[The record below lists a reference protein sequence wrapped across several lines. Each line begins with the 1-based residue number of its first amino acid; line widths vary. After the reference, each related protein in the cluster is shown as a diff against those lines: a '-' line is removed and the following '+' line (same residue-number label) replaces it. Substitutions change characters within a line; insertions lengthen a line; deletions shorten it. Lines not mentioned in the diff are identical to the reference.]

1 VINNM
6 DVKTILVTGATDGIG
21 KQTAIELA
29 RQGAK
34 VLVHGRDKVKGA
46 RVLDEINRDNCNEN
60 LVLYLADF
68 SSFADIKRMAEE
80 IKREQSELHV
90 LINNAG
96 TFSKKRLLTKDGL
109 EMTFAVNHL
118 ATFLLTMLLL
128 DLLKASRPAR
138 IVNVASGAHR
148 NISAIDFDN
157 LQGEKSYDGF
167 EAYGLSKL
175 GNVLFTNELARRLE
189 GSGVSVNSLHPGVI
203 NTGLQRISYDLDGES
218 VEEGARTSVY
228 LAASPEVEGITGKY
242 YSRMAE
248 KNTSELAQDKAL
260 QEKFWKVSEDLL
272 AGYL

>member
-1 VINNM
+1 M
-6 DVKTILVTGATDGIG
+6 DAKTILVTGATDGIG

-34 VLVHGRDKVKGA
+34 VLVHGRDKAKGA

-60 LVLYLADF
+60 LILYLADF
-68 SSFADIKRMAEE
+68 SSFADIKRMADE
-80 IKREQSELHV
+80 IKREQSDLHV

-96 TFSKKRLLTKDGL
+96 TFSKERLLTKDGL

-118 ATFLLTMLLL
+118 APFLLTMLLL
-128 DLLKASRPAR
+128 DLLKASAPAR

-148 NISAIDFDN
+148 NISAVDFDN
-157 LQGEKSYDGF
+157 LQGEKSYNGF

-175 GNVLFTNELARRLE
+175 GNVLFTNELARRLA
-189 GSGVSVNSLHPGVI
+189 GSGVAVNSLHPGVI
-203 NTGLQRISYDLDGES
+203 STRMQCISYNLDGES
-218 VEEGARTSVY
+218 VEEGARTLVY
-228 LAASPEVEGITGKY
+228 LATSSEVEDVSGKY

-248 KNTSELAQDKAL
+248 KPISDLAQDKAL
-260 QEKFWKVSEDLL
+260 QEKFWKVSEVLL